1 MSTII
6 FLANTASFI
15 LSIILIVLSF
25 KLVLRTEKK
34 LDKMFKCLSV
44 VAVAVFLNSLAGINN
59 FFHIFNESSILLFT
73 SITRLVA
80 AFFFVAAF
88 YLILDAFDEECK

>member
-1 MSTII
+1 MSIII
-6 FLANTASFI
+6 FLTNTASFI
-15 LSIILIVLSF
+15 LSIILLVLAF

-34 LDKMFKCLSV
+34 LDKMFKCLAV
-44 VAVAVFLNSLAGINN
+44 VAIALFLNSLAGMNN
-59 FFHIFNESSILLFT
+59 FFHIFNENAILLFT
-73 SITRLVA
+73 SIMRFTA